1 MGRLPSRNLNLPKGM
16 RARTQRSGKVY
27 YYYDTGKRPRHEIPL
42 GSDYVEAVKKWAELE
57 SDQGTPHVSMITF
70 KHAANRYLLEVVPT
84 KALRTQADNIRE
96 MAKLT
101 EFFNQPPAPL
111 SEIKPIHVRQY
122 LDWRNSEAK
131 KRALERNAERVK
143 AGLRPIKITGT
154 EGTVR
159 ANREKALLSHIW
171 NKAREW
177 GLTECTN
184 PCSGIKGFKE
194 AGRDNYVEDTVFKAV
209 WDAADDPV
217 RDAMD
222 IAYLIGQRPADVLK
236 ISRADIKD
244 GEIWVTQNKTG
255 KKLRISIEGELQKVV
270 ERIKS
275 RSHKVT
281 SLKLIVNEKGEALTA
296 HTLRSRF
303 DSARDAAARKA
314 TDPKIVALI
323 RDFQFRDLRAKAGT
337 DKEGTGGMG
346 EAKDLL
352 GHADEKMTNRYVRH
366 RTGKRVSPTR

>member
-1 MGRLPSRNLNLPKGM
+1 M

-42 GSDYVEAVKKWAELE
+42 GRDYVEAVKKWAELE
-57 SDQGTPHVSMITF
+57 SDQGTPHVSLITF
-70 KHAANRYLLEVVPT
+70 KYAADKYLLEVIPT
-84 KALRTQADNIRE
+84 KAPRTQADNIKE
-96 MAKLT
+96 LAKLNA
-101 EFFNQPPAPL
+101 FLNHPPAPL
-111 SEIKPIHVRQY
+111 SEIKPIHIRQY

-131 KRALERNAERVK
+131 KRAMEKNAERVK
-143 AGLRPIKITGT
+143 DGLPPIKITGT

-159 ANREKALLSHIW
+159 ANREKALFSHIW

-177 GLTECTN
+177 GLTDCPN
-184 PCSGIKGFKE
+184 PCPGIKGFKE
-194 AGRDNYVEDTVFKAV
+194 TGRDNYVDDAVYKAV
-209 WDAADDPV
+209 WDASDDAL

-244 GEIWVTQNKTG
+244 AEIWVTQNKTG
-255 KKLRISIEGELQKVV
+255 KKLRITVEGELHEVV
-270 ERIKS
+270 ERIKT
-275 RSHKVT
+275 RVHKVT

-296 HTLRSRF
+296 FALRSRF
-303 DSARDAAARKA
+303 DNARDAAALKA
-314 TDPKIVALI
+314 TDPKLIARI

-337 DKEGTGGMG
+337 DKEDSGGMG

-352 GHADEKMTNRYVRH
+352 GHADEKMTTRYVRH
-366 RTGKRVSPTR
+366 RIGKRVSPTR

>member
-1 MGRLPSRNLNLPKGM
+1 MER
-16 RARTQRSGKVY
+16 RADWGKQRRRRWHG
-27 YYYDTGKRPRHEIPL
+27 
-42 GSDYVEAVKKWAELE
+42 
-57 SDQGTPHVSMITF
+57 
-70 KHAANRYLLEVVPT
+70 YLLEVVPT
-84 KALRTQADNIRE
+84 KAQRTQADNIRE

-131 KRALERNAERVK
+131 KRAVERNAERVK
-143 AGLRPIKITGT
+143 AGLPPIKITGT

-184 PCSGIKGFKE
+184 PCAGIKGFKE
-194 AGRDNYVEDTVFKAV
+194 SGRDSYVEDAVFKAV
-209 WDAADDPV
+209 WDAADDTV

-236 ISRADIKD
+236 ISRADMKG

-255 KKLRISIEGELQKVV
+255 KKLRINIEGELQK
-270 ERIKS
+270 
-275 RSHKVT
+275 
-281 SLKLIVNEKGEALTA
+281 
-296 HTLRSRF
+296 
-303 DSARDAAARKA
+303 
-314 TDPKIVALI
+314 
-323 RDFQFRDLRAKAGT
+323 
-337 DKEGTGGMG
+337 
-346 EAKDLL
+346 
-352 GHADEKMTNRYVRH
+352 
-366 RTGKRVSPTR
+366 GKRPTNPILELIS